1 MRVWIIPALAAVSL
15 VGGCSNKQEK
25 APAPPASP
33 KIPSAPLSDAAVF
46 AGFESGQGKW
56 RVEVQDK
63 TPPPAYSIA
72 KGSAA
77 RGQGYLHFSN
87 VECPEGES
95 RTIDVY
101 LPVTERNWLTSG
113 DTARASIRLRSLGG
127 AAMASLFVRGSD
139 GADHLSEPTPVT
151 ETWSQIVYP
160 AGDVLKDVSRIG
172 VRFVV
177 KGRFKGSLS
186 LDDVRIG
193 PAAPKEPVYTVVA
206 GPFRSR
212 SDADAFI
219 EAQAPKGIQGSP
231 VFEEAWYAKL
241 ADSGTKAGAAGK
253 ASKLQAQ
260 KIKTSIIAR

>member
-1 MRVWIIPALAAVSL
+1 MRVWILLALAAVTL
-15 VGGCSNKQEK
+15 VCGCSKKQEQ

-46 AGFESGQGKW
+46 AGFESGQGNWKD
-56 RVEVQDK
+56 EAQDK
-63 TPPPAYSIA
+63 ATPPAYSIVT
-72 KGSAA
+72 GDAA
-77 RGQGYLHFSN
+77 RGKGFLHFAK

-113 DTARASIRLRSLGG
+113 DTARASIRLRSQGG

-139 GADHLSEPTPVT
+139 GAVYLSEPTPVT

-177 KGRFKGSLS
+177 KGRFRGSLS

-219 EAQAPKGIQGSP
+219 EAQAPKGVHGSP
-231 VFEEAWYAKL
+231 VYEEAWYAKL
-241 ADSGTKAGAAGK
+241 ADSGTKAEAAEK
-253 ASKLQAQ
+253 ASKLQAL

>member
-15 VGGCSNKQEK
+15 VGGCSNRQEK

-63 TPPPAYSIA
+63 TPPPAYTIA
-72 KGSAA
+72 KGEAG
-77 RGQGYLHFSN
+77 RGQGYLHFAN

-95 RTIDVY
+95 RSIDVY
-101 LPVTERNWLTSG
+101 LSVTERNWLTSG
-113 DTARASIRLRSLGG
+113 DTARASIRLRSRGG

-139 GADHLSEPTPVT
+139 GAVHLSEPTPVT

-177 KGRFKGSLS
+177 KGLFQGSLS

-193 PAAPKEPVYTVVA
+193 PAAPKEPVYTVVS

-212 SDADAFI
+212 SDADAFVT
-219 EAQAPKGIQGSP
+219 AQAPKGIQGEP

-241 ADSGTKAGAAGK
+241 GNFNHRDDAMAEAAT
-253 ASKLQAQ
+253 LQAK
-260 KIKTSIIAR
+260 KIKTSVITR